1 MLDFE
6 FTAEQKNIQRSVR
19 DYCQQNVVPRIREI
33 EDKGKIPDDIIRGL
47 AEQNLF
53 GMPVSK
59 SYGGRE
65 SNPITTG
72 IVAEQIA
79 RADITCAI
87 PTFFLV
93 QAAWG
98 YILDKYGTEMAK
110 KDILPQVTQG
120 QSFLGIAISEPHVG
134 SDIANIKTHA
144 EKSGDRYIIRGEKK
158 YISGVREVM
167 TQLQKGGGHLTIV
180 KTDPSKGT
188 RGMSL
193 FYIPLKNN
201 KGVRPT
207 YIEEW
212 GRRGIST
219 GGFVLE
225 NVEVTGEYLLGE
237 ENRGFYILMEGFDFA
252 RALIS
257 VICCGAAMSS
267 LEQAMER
274 LKSRR
279 AFGQPLAHFQ
289 SIQFKLAEHW
299 AQLEALRLAGYRALW
314 MYGREQQDQTYNRFQ
329 VTKACAEAKML
340 APMIAFNAINDAI
353 QWFGAFGYTIECP
366 LDLALKGVRSYY
378 WAEGT
383 LEVMRTIVSRE
394 LLGKEYIG

>member
-6 FTAEQKNIQRSVR
+6 FTDEQKRIQGSVGKF
-19 DYCQQNVVPRIREI
+19 CQQHVVPEIRRI
-33 EDKGKIPDDIIRGL
+33 EDEGKIPDDIIRSL
-47 AEQNLF
+47 ADQGLF
-53 GMPVSK
+53 GMPVSRN
-59 SYGGRE
+59 YGGME
-65 SNPITTG
+65 ADPITVG

-79 RADITCAI
+79 RADISCAI

-98 YILDKYGTEMAK
+98 YIFDKYGTEKAK
-110 KDILPQVTQG
+110 KDILPPVTGG
-120 QSFLGIAISEPHVG
+120 QAFLGIAISEPHAG
-134 SDIANIKTHA
+134 SDIANIKTSA
-144 EKSGDRYIIRGEKK
+144 ERSGDHYVIHGEKK

-167 TQLQKGGGHLTIV
+167 TQLQQGGGHLTIA
-180 KTDPSKGT
+180 KTDPGKGT

-193 FYIPLKNN
+193 FYIPLKNR
-201 KGVRPT
+201 KGIRPT

-219 GGFVLE
+219 GGFILE
-225 NVEVTGEYLLGE
+225 NVDVPKEYLLGE
-237 ENRGFYILMEGFDFA
+237 ENKGFYILMEGFDFA
-252 RALIS
+252 RAIIS

-274 LKSRR
+274 LKSRK
-279 AFGQPLAHFQ
+279 AFGQPLGRFQ
-289 SIQFKLAEHW
+289 SIQFKIAEHW
-299 AQLEALRLAGYRALW
+299 AKLEALRLAGYRALW
-314 MYGREQQDQTYNRFQ
+314 MYGKEQQDQSYNRFQ

-340 APMIAFNAINDAI
+340 APIIAFEAINDAI
-353 QWFGAFGYTIECP
+353 QWFGAFGYTIDCP

-394 LLGKEYIG
+394 LLGKE